1 MKAAFA
7 ARVNLVTKAAE
18 VANFSCWSKKLRF
31 VTEAHKKSLACSAL
45 KGASQHLNKVIME
58 NSCVFPYLLPFLVG
72 IGLDHN
78 LHIFCNNL
86 HFKRLQTVRSVASSS
101 KFYRL
106 LPDKENTA
114 NPQILVG
121 ALLKIESKG
130 FIFCWHL

>member
-1 MKAAFA
+1 
-7 ARVNLVTKAAE
+7 
-18 VANFSCWSKKLRF
+18 
-31 VTEAHKKSLACSAL
+31 
-45 KGASQHLNKVIME
+45 ME

-86 HFKRLQTVRSVASSS
+86 HFKRLQTVRSVASSG

-114 NPQILVG
+114 NPQIFVG

>member
-1 MKAAFA
+1 
-7 ARVNLVTKAAE
+7 
-18 VANFSCWSKKLRF
+18 
-31 VTEAHKKSLACSAL
+31 
-45 KGASQHLNKVIME
+45 ME

-72 IGLDHN
+72 MIGLDHN

-86 HFKRLQTVRSVASSS
+86 HFKRLQMVRSVASSG